1 MIYLLDTLVMYY
13 ISANISMMLSAYTI
27 EETRQIWEKGSAWT
41 GTDDEFAAS
50 AEEYLWGMIKS
61 RVNRGF
67 MTQDAAKHWTEK
79 LYRSCFLPTFH
90 SWVSG
95 DWQKKVKEEE
105 VCSEILCIISKYL
118 HMFPLNPWI
127 YYITT

>member
-1 MIYLLDTLVMYY
+1 
-13 ISANISMMLSAYTI
+13 MMLSAYTI

-90 SWVSG
+90 SGRSLG
-95 DWQKKVKEEE
+95 
-105 VCSEILCIISKYL
+105 SRSKYSVL
-118 HMFPLNPWI
+118 ATSQKPARSRPRGL
-127 YYITT
+127 